1 MHLRPRKRC
10 AGLVPTP
17 SVMDGLAELYK
28 DGTIGRGMLELLHT
42 LCWKCKGGG
51 VANVGALTL
60 SLQMVALA
68 EFVSQI
74 HLVLYVQVVLL
85 EFEQH
90 SLRLLRCTVK
100 MFMIISSGWL

>member
-1 MHLRPRKRC
+1 MY
-10 AGLVPTP
+10 
-17 SVMDGLAELYK
+17 GLAELYK
-28 DGTIGRGMLELLHT
+28 DGIIGRGMLELLHS

-60 SLQMVALA
+60 SLQMVTLA

-74 HLVLYVQVVLL
+74 HIFPFLVLYVQVVLL

-90 SLRLLRCTVK
+90 SLKLLRRTVK
-100 MFMIISSGWL
+100 RFVHDHLSSGWL